1 MGQLLAFC
9 AISLLVIITP
19 GQDTAL
25 TIRNIL
31 VGGRRAG
38 MATAVGI
45 VAGQSVWSLATSA
58 GLSAAV
64 VAVQPL
70 FLALRI
76 AGSAYLIFLGLN
88 ALRSA
93 TRRHAADEPTEPRR
107 GQISPATAL
116 RQGLI
121 SNVSNPK
128 MIVFFTSLL
137 PQFATTFTGLALHG
151 LLFSALTLAWLTLYT
166 LAVAKARNVLSRQRV
181 RRVMESVT
189 GLALVGFGIRLA
201 TERI

>member
-76 AGSAYLIFLGLN
+76 AGSAYLIFLGLS

-93 TRRHAADEPTEPRR
+93 TRRHAADEPTAPRR
-107 GQISPATAL
+107 GQISAATAL

-166 LAVAKARNVLSRQRV
+166 LAVAKARHVLSRQR
-181 RRVMESVT
+181 
-189 GLALVGFGIRLA
+189 
-201 TERI
+201 